1 MQDGFKREKGGAN
14 ILELAPYFYYPINEA
29 AKRLGICPTV
39 LKKICRKHGLRRWPH
54 RKLQSIERA
63 LEKLRVAVGACPPE
77 EADQIPQLFA
87 RMRELEA
94 EKRALCFKSS
104 PQEI

>member
-1 MQDGFKREKGGAN
+1 MQDATKREQKGGTN

-29 AKRLGICPTV
+29 AKHLGICPTV

-63 LEKLRVAVGACPPE
+63 LEKLRLMTNLCRPND
-77 EADQIPQLFA
+77 ADQIPTFLA
-87 RMRELEA
+87 RIKELEE
-94 EKRALCFKSS
+94 EKNALCF
-104 PQEI
+104 QANRT